1 MRDLKTQEE
10 INDYIKLCLDDRLH
24 PTLETT
30 PLIYDPSTF
39 KPMFG
44 IKYRGTEK
52 LAFRVNVVDIE
63 AQKIVDENIKAIV
76 ENLKNK

>member
-1 MRDLKTQEE
+1 MRDLKTQED
-10 INDYIKLCLDDRLH
+10 INDYIKLCLDSRLH

-39 KPMFG
+39 KPTFG
-44 IKYRGTEK
+44 IKYRGTDK
-52 LAFRVNVVDIE
+52 LVFRVKVIDVE
-63 AQKIVDENIKAIV
+63 AQKIVEENIKAIV